1 MFVHEYSNKQFK
13 TYEKC
18 ADELLPEIDEDD
30 IADEMGLGVPEI
42 VSRFL
47 YSAQYGQPFDEW
59 FREHIDSA
67 ITCVIDGLIT
77 EYEDE
82 EGEVE

>member
-13 TYEKC
+13 TYEEC

-42 VSRFL
+42 VARFL
-47 YSAQYGQPFDEW
+47 YATQYGQPFDEW
-59 FREHIDSA
+59 FREQIDSA
-67 ITCVIDGLIT
+67 ITCVIDALIT

-82 EGEVE
+82 EEEVD